1 MLVPV
6 IEIVALE
13 GDGVDPSFYQR
24 FAGAIAMLRRGDS
37 PEPELRGLLRERPS
51 DQVTA
56 MCLERL
62 QSSSGHPTEMIFE
75 FDTK

>member
-1 MLVPV
+1 MPV

-37 PEPELRGLLRERPS
+37 PEPELRGLLRERP
-51 DQVTA
+51 
-56 MCLERL
+56 ERPGDRDVPRAAAIVCRHIQL
-62 QSSSGHPTEMIFE
+62 
-75 FDTK
+75 K